1 MKGSP
6 VPPTT
11 DLWRTCLVSARWF
24 QGKGL
29 PVRGIV
35 IDPLPWYTG
44 DGDVMVRSELAR
56 VQVGETSET
65 YHLLAG
71 YLPLGQAEPDALV
84 GQTELPGH
92 GLRDVVD
99 APRSARAMAAFLAA
113 VTSPGTPGVT
123 WIESPPP
130 PDAPTKV
137 FAGEQSNTTVRVGHD
152 VLFKMFRHL
161 NPGPNIEASMMAALR
176 DSGITPRLV
185 GTLSTQD
192 GAFDLGLFAQRI
204 RGATDGWKY
213 CVDAFGRGRT
223 IDDEMH
229 ALGVTLRRL
238 HGHLAAVFGTAIVDG
253 RTIAAQMLSRLDAAC
268 EQVAELND
276 IKEGLGAIL
285 DLGEAPVEVQRVH
298 GDFHL
303 GQTLWAPD
311 GWKIIDFEGEPLK
324 TPAERAAPDAVWR
337 DVAGLLRSIDYAR
350 HHETGADDDAGRGWY
365 GSARRAFLDGYLGGD
380 VVPQAMLTAY
390 EVDKAVYE
398 LVYETRNRPAWARIP
413 RAAIMDA
420 LGR

>member
-1 MKGSP
+1 
-6 VPPTT
+6 VAALT
-11 DLWRTCLVSARWF
+11 DLWRPVLVRARWF

-29 PVRGIV
+29 PVGDVV
-35 IDPLPWYTG
+35 IEPLPWYTP

-71 YLPLGQAEPDALV
+71 YLPPGQAEPDALV

-99 APRSARAMAAFLAA
+99 TPRSPRAMAAFLAA
-113 VTSPGTPGVT
+113 VTNPGTPGVT
-123 WIESPPP
+123 WLGPPPP

-137 FAGEQSNTTVRVGHD
+137 FAGEQSNTTVRVGDD

-161 NPGPNIEASMMAALR
+161 SPGPNIEASMMAALR

-185 GTLSTQD
+185 GTLSTIG

-204 RGATDGWKY
+204 KGATEGWKY
-213 CVDAFGRGRT
+213 CVDAFGQGRPV
-223 IDDEMH
+223 DDEMR

-238 HGHLAAVFGTAIVDG
+238 HGQLAAVFGTSVVDG
-253 RTIAAQMLSRLDAAC
+253 RSIAAQMLARLDAAC
-268 EQVAELND
+268 EQVTELD
-276 IKEGLGAIL
+276 EMKVSLSAIL
-285 DLGEAPVEVQRVH
+285 DLGDNPVEVQRVH

-303 GQTLWAPD
+303 GQTLTSPD

-337 DVAGLLRSIDYAR
+337 DVAGLLRSLDYAR
-350 HHETGADDDAGRGWY
+350 HHDATADDDAGRGWY
-365 GSARRAFLDGYLGGD
+365 ESARRAFLDGYLGGD
-380 VVPQAMLTAY
+380 TVPQAMLTAY

-413 RAAIMDA
+413 RAAIMEA
-420 LGR
+420 LSVREG